1 MLNYFKH
8 TPNEEVEDVPIS
20 LERAL
25 QELENLPIE
34 QEIQDSFLGF
44 TRKEKTIQFIRYED
58 DFYLIDIPLFK
69 EGELIGSKQAEL
81 TLAKAKHIVTLFA
94 NDEEITDDIL
104 DPQYSYS
111 SKGEGFEQLPRE
123 MRDSAIPSE
132 YKNEIKCECGSTQFK
147 AIREGV
153 AIITPKCTD
162 CSTSYSLEVNIS
174 DDEEGVN
181 PVITFIK
188 QD

>member
-8 TPNEEVEDVPIS
+8 APDEEVEDIPIS
-20 LERAL
+20 LKRAL

-44 TRKEKTIQFIRYED
+44 TRKGKTIQFIRYED

-69 EGELIGSKQAEL
+69 EGEFIGSKQAEL
-81 TLAKAKHIVTLFA
+81 TLAKAKCIVTLFA

-111 SKGEGFEQLPRE
+111 SKIEGFEQLPRE

-132 YKNEIKCECGSTQFK
+132 YRNEINCECGSSQFK
-147 AIREGV
+147 ANREGI
-153 AIITPKCTD
+153 ATITLKCSD
-162 CSTSYSLEVNIS
+162 CSTIYILEVDIS
-174 DDEEGVN
+174 DDEAGVN